1 MRVSG
6 ITENYAMNYVY
17 MSPAYYQQVFGAE
30 PVVNTF
36 LFNTEEGADL
46 SRLSETILGDDN
58 IQGISYAESSVTQFS
73 DIADSL
79 GSIVLVLIM
88 SAGLLAFIVMYNL
101 VNINVTERIREL
113 ATIKVLGFYDKEV
126 SAYIY
131 RENNISAVIGMLAGL
146 VGGIF
151 LEKFVIR
158 TAEVDI
164 VMFAPEIP
172 WTAFLYAGALTMAF
186 TFIVNFV
193 LHFKLKKIDMVESM
207 KSIE

>member
-1 MRVSG
+1 MAA
-6 ITENYAMNYVY
+6 ITENYAMNFVY
-17 MSPAYYQQVFGAE
+17 LSPAYYSQVFGEEAAM
-30 PVVNTF
+30 NTF
-36 LFNTEEGADL
+36 VFNTADGADL
-46 SRLSETILGDDN
+46 SSLSETILGYEHV
-58 IQGISYAESSVTQFS
+58 QGISYAESSVTQFS

-79 GSIVLVLIM
+79 GSIVLVLIL

-146 VGGIF
+146 IGGIF
-151 LEKFVIR
+151 LERFVIQ

-172 WTAFLYAGALTMAF
+172 WTAFVYAGALTLAF

>member
-1 MRVSG
+1 M
-6 ITENYAMNYVY
+6 
-17 MSPAYYQQVFGAE
+17 
-30 PVVNTF
+30 VNTF

-46 SRLSETILGDDN
+46 SRLSETILGYDN